1 MTDSPETLQG
11 YEEQFACRFTS
22 EDVEYQK
29 YVQQPVNPPPIVEDW
44 RGRSGGGYQRGR
56 DNRYQDQRPYRG
68 RDRDRGWGGSDQR
81 GPPQERRW
89 GSGGQY
95 QGQHNSYNQG
105 YNSSSQRRYERY

>member
-1 MTDSPETLQG
+1 MFLHLQHNSRMTDSPETLQG

-56 DNRYQDQRPYRG
+56 DNRYA
-68 RDRDRGWGGSDQR
+68 S
-81 GPPQERRW
+81 
-89 GSGGQY
+89 
-95 QGQHNSYNQG
+95 NVSYNDI
-105 YNSSSQRRYERY
+105 SSVTDSI